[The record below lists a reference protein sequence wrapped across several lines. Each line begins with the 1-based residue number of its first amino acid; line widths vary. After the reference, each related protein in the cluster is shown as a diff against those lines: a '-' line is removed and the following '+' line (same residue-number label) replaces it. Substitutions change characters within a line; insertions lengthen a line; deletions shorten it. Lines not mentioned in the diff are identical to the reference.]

1 MQKNKNS
8 STRNFI
14 NLNEID
20 IGQLHNIMSF
30 AHDVKKSR
38 YGYIELLK
46 NKSFILLFDEPS
58 TRTRISF
65 ELAITQLGGNSIFL
79 DPSTSQLGR
88 GESIQDTAK
97 VISRYVDGII
107 IRNASHKDLHEFAN
121 NSNISVINALTNLS
135 HPCQIMAD
143 LMTLHEHFGT
153 IENINV
159 AWVGDGNNVANTW
172 IQAAQVFGFNLK
184 MAVPQ
189 EYKPNQD
196 YLKKALD
203 NNAKIVISQD
213 INNIISDADCI
224 ITDTW
229 MSMNDKTTNSDKK
242 VGILARY
249 QVNTGLLEKA
259 PKHAIFLHCLPAHRG
274 QEVTDEVID
283 SPRSLVY
290 QQAENRLH
298 IQKGILKYCFDN

>member
-1 MQKNKNS
+1 MQQHKNS
-8 STRNFI
+8 LTRNFI

-20 IGQLHNIMSF
+20 IGQLHNIISF
-30 AHDVKKSR
+30 ALDVKKSR
-38 YGYIELLK
+38 YGFTELLK

-189 EYKPNQD
+189 EYEPNQD

-242 VGILARY
+242 VDILERY
-249 QVNTGLLEKA
+249 QVNTRLFDKA

>member
-1 MQKNKNS
+1 M
-8 STRNFI
+8 
-14 NLNEID
+14 
-20 IGQLHNIMSF
+20 
-30 AHDVKKSR
+30 
-38 YGYIELLK
+38 
-46 NKSFILLFDEPS
+46 
-58 TRTRISF
+58 
-65 ELAITQLGGNSIFL
+65 
-79 DPSTSQLGR
+79 
-88 GESIQDTAK
+88 
-97 VISRYVDGII
+97 DGII

-242 VGILARY
+242 VGILERY
-249 QVNTGLLEKA
+249 QVNTRLFEKA

>member
-1 MQKNKNS
+1 MQQNKDS
-8 STRNFI
+8 LTRHFI

-30 AHDVKKSR
+30 ALDVKKSR
-38 YGYIELLK
+38 YGYTDLLK

-97 VISRYVDGII
+97 VMSRYVDGII

-153 IENINV
+153 ITNINV

-172 IQAAQVFGFNLK
+172 IQAAQVFGFNLR

-213 INNIISDADCI
+213 INDIVSDADCI

-229 MSMNDKTTNSDKK
+229 MSMNDKITNSDKK
-242 VGILARY
+242 VGILERY
-249 QVNTGLLEKA
+249 QVNSKLFEKA

-274 QEVTDEVID
+274 QEVTAEVIN
-283 SPRSLVY
+283 SPRSFVF